1 MKFVILG
8 NENFTYEEVKLIA
21 TYEELY
27 KVPEDE
33 KITQWWGDMHMYE
46 FKYKTQPEKAKEIL
60 ERSLKAV
67 KMTRDELADFHHIER
82 SKLIEKMKDNM
93 PQKYEA
99 VIIFNKPMLFTNLRI
114 EDGDVPDGMYRYDI
128 SDGGMDGNM
137 CELKDYVAVNH
148 WGTVLSK
155 EAIEPR
161 IIDGE
166 EMTSA
171 NGILMTDDD
180 YNYTGEEFT
189 VDDFLEKY
197 DYLVSEYCE
206 PEQTNEMT
214 MG

>member
-1 MKFVILG
+1 M
-8 NENFTYEEVKLIA
+8 
-21 TYEELY
+21 
-27 KVPEDE
+27 
-33 KITQWWGDMHMYE
+33 
-46 FKYKTQPEKAKEIL
+46 
-60 ERSLKAV
+60 R
-67 KMTRDELADFHHIER
+67 
-82 SKLIEKMKDNM
+82 
-93 PQKYEA
+93 
-99 VIIFNKPMLFTNLRI
+99 
-114 EDGDVPDGMYRYDI
+114 
-128 SDGGMDGNM
+128 
-137 CELKDYVAVNH
+137 LKDKVAIDYF
-148 WGTVLSK
+148 GTVLSK

-189 VDDFLEKY
+189 TEQFLENY

>member
-1 MKFVILG
+1 MILG
-8 NENFTYEEVKLIA
+8 TEKFTYEEVELIA

-27 KVPEDE
+27 KVPENE
-33 KITQWWGDMHMYE
+33 KITHWWGDMHMHE
-46 FKYKTQPEKAKEIL
+46 FKHSVQPEKAKEML
-60 ERSLKAV
+60 EKSLKAV
-67 KMTRDELADFHHIER
+67 NMTKEELADFHYVYR
-82 SKLIEKMKDNM
+82 SRLIEKMKDNM

-114 EDGDVPDGMYRYDI
+114 EDKDVPDGMNRYDI
-128 SDGGMDGNM
+128 RDGGMDGNM
-137 CELKDYVAVNH
+137 CELKDKVAIDYF
-148 WGTVLSK
+148 GTVLSK

-189 VDDFLEKY
+189 VDQFLENY

-206 PEQTNEMT
+206 PEQTNGMT

>member
-1 MKFVILG
+1 MILG
-8 NENFTYEEVKLIA
+8 NEKFTYEEVELIA

-27 KVPEDE
+27 KIPEEE
-33 KITQWWGDMHMYE
+33 KITDWWGDMHMHE
-46 FKYKTQPEKAKEIL
+46 FKHMAQPEKAREML
-60 ERSLKAV
+60 EKSLKAV
-67 KMTRDELADFHHIER
+67 NMTRKELADFHYVYR
-82 SKLIEKMKDNM
+82 SRLIEKMKDNM
-93 PQKYEA
+93 SQKYEA

-128 SDGGMDGNM
+128 RDGGMDGNM

-161 IIDGE
+161 VIDGE

-189 VDDFLEKY
+189 TEQFLENY

>member
-1 MKFVILG
+1 MILG
-8 NENFTYEEVKLIA
+8 NEKFTYEEVKLIA

-114 EDGDVPDGMYRYDI
+114 EDNNVPEGMHRYDI
-128 SDGGMDGNM
+128 RDGGMDGNM
-137 CELKDYVAVNH
+137 CELKDKVAIDYF
-148 WGTVLSK
+148 GTVLSK

-180 YNYTGEEFT
+180 YNYTGEEFS
-189 VDDFLEKY
+189 VDEFLEKY

>member
-1 MKFVILG
+1 MILG
-8 NENFTYEEVKLIA
+8 NEKFTYEEVKLIA

-114 EDGDVPDGMYRYDI
+114 EDNNVPEGMHRYDI
-128 SDGGMDGNM
+128 RDGGMDGNM
-137 CELKDYVAVNH
+137 CELKDKVAIDYF
-148 WGTVLSK
+148 GTVLSK

-189 VDDFLEKY
+189 ADEFLEKY

>member
-1 MKFVILG
+1 MILG
-8 NENFTYEEVKLIA
+8 NEKFTYEEVKLIA

-114 EDGDVPDGMYRYDI
+114 EDNNVPEGMHRYDI
-128 SDGGMDGNM
+128 RDGGMDGNM
-137 CELKDYVAVNH
+137 CELKDKVAIDYF
-148 WGTVLSK
+148 GTVLSK

-180 YNYTGEEFT
+180 YNYTGEEFS
-189 VDDFLEKY
+189 VDEFLEKY

-206 PEQTNEMT
+206 PEQSNEMT

>member
-1 MKFVILG
+1 MILG
-8 NENFTYEEVKLIA
+8 NEKFTYEEVKLIA

-67 KMTRDELADFHHIER
+67 KITRDELADFHHIER

-114 EDGDVPDGMYRYDI
+114 EDKDVPDGMYRYDI
-128 SDGGMDGNM
+128 RDGGMDGNM
-137 CELKDYVAVNH
+137 CELKDKVAIDYF
-148 WGTVLSK
+148 GTVLSK

-189 VDDFLEKY
+189 TEQFLENY

-206 PEQTNEMT
+206 PEQTNEIT